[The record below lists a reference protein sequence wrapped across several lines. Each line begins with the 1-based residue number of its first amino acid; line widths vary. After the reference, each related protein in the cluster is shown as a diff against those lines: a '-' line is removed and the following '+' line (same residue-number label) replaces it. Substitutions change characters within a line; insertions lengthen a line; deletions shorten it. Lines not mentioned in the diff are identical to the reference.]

1 MAAAEADREAHL
13 AAAHRGSGT
22 FSAVPSTLMGVSG
35 NLQPKK
41 PGDKVGQCCRG
52 GKVPAG
58 AVTRGRAGGTP
69 AFLGQQGNKVS
80 QMSHRQPLVTSLS
93 DTPHIP
99 CSYFCICYVNLHNK
113 WLTDQPGVS

>member
-22 FSAVPSTLMGVSG
+22 FSVVPSTLMGVSG

-52 GKVPAG
+52 GKVP
-58 AVTRGRAGGTP
+58 GGLLEP
-69 AFLGQQGNKVS
+69 
-80 QMSHRQPLVTSLS
+80 
-93 DTPHIP
+93 
-99 CSYFCICYVNLHNK
+99 
-113 WLTDQPGVS
+113 

>member
-41 PGDKVGQCCRG
+41 PGDKVSQCCRG

-80 QMSHRQPLVTSLS
+80 RPTVSPSLPASPTPLTSPAVISASAMS
-93 DTPHIP
+93 
-99 CSYFCICYVNLHNK
+99 IC
-113 WLTDQPGVS
+113 TISG